1 MLSLYDLH
9 IIYWVGKNNIYADAI
24 SCRPDY
30 LQGKE
35 PVSHAI
41 LTQEKDY
48 LTINQANISANLIII
63 ANNLETNIKKAYK
76 NDTIAQ
82 NILQD
87 LPTHFDITPNGL
99 IQYKGLI
106 YVTGK
111 QNH

>member
-9 IIYWVGKNNIYADAI
+9 IIYRAGKDNIRADAI

-30 LQGKE
+30 LRGKE

-41 LTQEKDY
+41 LTHEKDY
-48 LTINQANISANLIII
+48 LTINQANISANLTIIT
-63 ANNLETNIKKAYK
+63 NELETNIKKAYE

-87 LPTHFDITPNGL
+87 PPTHFDITPNGL
-99 IQYKGLI
+99 I
-106 YVTGK
+106 
-111 QNH
+111 